1 MEQIMNQI
9 VDVLPAFPPATLAL
23 LVAVW
28 AGWMLWEIVGKQT
41 LFSSRARKR
50 AAAILRGDDTRDDE
64 ALSPLERDLRASGF
78 DRGENGALRFRMIQ
92 IGLAAAGF
100 LLLSAFNAPPIVAL
114 VGAALALWFPQ
125 SYVTGRARGRGRKI
139 DEEMPTALTRVGSL
153 INLQP
158 DPVELLA
165 QVASTLLAANPT
177 SLLAG
182 ELRTTVAQARTG
194 GAETAL
200 KDLEARAP
208 STALASLA
216 FSLRTYAEAGGSYA
230 HSLIE
235 SASRSRAILAGRN
248 RAQAKAA
255 EATTAAKAIPLLLLG
270 VGIFL
275 IQDPMFR
282 DFYTTFAGQVVVA
295 GAAGAML
302 YGYTL
307 IKSMIQEVG

>member
-1 MEQIMNQI
+1 MQQIMNQ
-9 VDVLPAFPPATLAL
+9 VGGVLPSFPPATLAL

-28 AGWMLWEIVGKQT
+28 AGWMVWELAGKQT
-41 LFSSRARKR
+41 LFASQARKR
-50 AAAILRGDDTRDDE
+50 AAAILRGDEGPDE
-64 ALSPLERDLRASGF
+64 AARSPLERDLRASGF
-78 DRGENGALRFRMIQ
+78 DLGENGILRFRMIQ
-92 IGLAAAGF
+92 SGLAAAGF
-100 LLLSAFNAPPIVAL
+100 LLFSAFNAPPIVAL
-114 VGAALALWFPQ
+114 VGAALVFWFPQ

-165 QVASTLLAANPT
+165 QVAATLLAASPS
-177 SLLAG
+177 SLLAA
-182 ELRTTVAQARTG
+182 ELRATVAQARTA
-194 GAETAL
+194 GAEAAL
-200 KDLEARAP
+200 SDLEARAP

-216 FSLRTYAEAGGSYA
+216 FSLRTYAEAGGAYA
-230 HSLIE
+230 QSLID
-235 SASRSRAILAGRN
+235 SASRSRAIIAGRN

-282 DFYTTFAGQVVVA
+282 NFYTTFAGQVVVA

-307 IKSMIQEVG
+307 IRSMIQEVG